1 MKKTGVRQMIF
12 GILGSLACGVSV
24 MGCYPLV
31 PAYFTALYLE
41 QVNGVVLLAF
51 MYIGMTLFMPL
62 TAAVKYGVT
71 LIVMIGAVKLIEWA
85 NEGCPAFL
93 AGVMAG
99 LTTLILSFCGSLL
112 EWKTSRTGQ
121 RYFGGSLYFWCGNPF
136 KPRYTFPD
144 GVDAGATE
152 NRGTAGAGKW
162 RAAQKLCGVFSGAV
176 PDIFKYEC
184 RKRKICCG

>member
-112 EWKTSRTGQ
+112 EWKNQ
-121 RYFGGSLYFWCGNPF
+121 
-136 KPRYTFPD
+136 PD
-144 GVDAGATE
+144 G
-152 NRGTAGAGKW
+152 
-162 RAAQKLCGVFSGAV
+162 AAVFLEAVFIFGAV
-176 PDIFKYEC
+176 ILLNRLLRSGYTAWFHNVYCLLCTFFHLLKCFINPIRRSSIMQAC
-184 RKRKICCG
+184 

>member
-1 MKKTGVRQMIF
+1 MKFLKIINCFELPRKDIEKGILAKTFLKSGFPLTKIFISDSYNGMHPKNPADKMPWLEGEIRKCKEKRNEKTGVRQMIF

-85 NEGCPAFL
+85 NEGCPAFWQ
-93 AGVMAG
+93 V
-99 LTTLILSFCGSLL
+99 
-112 EWKTSRTGQ
+112 
-121 RYFGGSLYFWCGNPF
+121 
-136 KPRYTFPD
+136 
-144 GVDAGATE
+144 
-152 NRGTAGAGKW
+152 
-162 RAAQKLCGVFSGAV
+162 
-176 PDIFKYEC
+176 
-184 RKRKICCG
+184 